1 MKRYNITVG
10 AKTTAGGTVISGWS
24 RGNIN
29 GQAMAREGDEVKCPK
44 CDSTGTIICVSPR
57 LPEEWDGRKPALGG
71 DLCKCKCKCD
81 PPPKLIANQTIRC
94 QTIEDGSIASPARA
108 AIQSATPA
116 QARQPT
122 AEPQPSGFAPAASP
136 ATPSFSELPG
146 VICQNLWRGYQQR
159 AEAVVA
165 PGGIL
170 IADPKARNRAINAA
184 YARLWLE
191 DQRFQWAGLA
201 AFASKQ
207 VGCGL
212 LHAAESIDKIQ
223 SEHDAH
229 LRWKDAI
236 RRGFSGLFD
245 KRSERERQQS
255 AQRSEQARQEYE
267 QARRNNPLPGGKR
280 NEGESLSYVQ
290 KQLQF
295 VHDMLALGNT
305 TLFLDVFPLHAFYK
319 ERGLSAFKTCLGSR
333 QKIYGQDQYP
343 VLWPIEQKKVTFG
356 FDHKE
361 ILQAFEAIDAGNIV
375 ESVVFLAEHEQR
387 NILQP
392 AMYSDLNLVALLLGN
407 QLSYVTSLPSGAA
420 AAVELT
426 LASQCRPSED
436 GRTVG
441 FSNDYFANLADIH
454 QRMPFVLKAA
464 TQFDE
469 LLRRSDRHLIEQAI
483 LDIASSRGVR

>member
-1 MKRYNITVG
+1 MKRYYITVG
-10 AKTTAGGTVISGWS
+10 AKTTVGGTVVSGLPHG
-24 RGNIN
+24 RIN
-29 GQAMAREGDEVKCPK
+29 GQSMAREGDEVKCPE
-44 CDSTGTIICVSPR
+44 CDSTGTIICVAPR
-57 LPEEWDGRKPALGG
+57 LSEEWDGRKPALDG
-71 DLCKCKCKCD
+71 DLCKCKCD
-81 PPPKLIANQTIRC
+81 PPPKLIANQTFRS
-94 QTIEDGSIASPARA
+94 QRIETGNVAPPVRA
-108 AIQSATPA
+108 AAQPATPA
-116 QARQPT
+116 DVRQPT
-122 AEPQPSGFAPAASP
+122 AEPRPSSF
-136 ATPSFSELPG
+136 TPPPSRPLTSYSEQSG
-146 VICQNLWRGYQQR
+146 QVCQNLWRSYQQR
-159 AEAVVA
+159 AEAIVA

-170 IADPKARNRAINAA
+170 ISDPKARNRAINSA

-212 LHAAESIDKIQ
+212 LHAADSIDKIQ
-223 SEHDAH
+223 GEHEAQ
-229 LRWKDAI
+229 LRWRDAI

-245 KRSERERQQS
+245 KRSEHERQQS
-255 AQRSEQARQEYE
+255 AQRSEKARQEYE

-280 NEGESLSYVQ
+280 NEVESLSYVQ
-290 KQLQF
+290 KQLQY

-319 ERGLSAFKTCLGSR
+319 ERGLSALRTCLGAR
-333 QKIYGQDQYP
+333 QDIYEHDQYP
-343 VLWPIEQKKVTFG
+343 VLWPIEQKKVIFG
-356 FDHKE
+356 YNHKE
-361 ILQAFEAIDAGNIV
+361 ILQAFEAVDAGNIT
-375 ESVVFLAEHEQR
+375 ESVVFLAEHEQK

-407 QLSYVTSLPSGAA
+407 QFSYVTNLPSGAA

-426 LASQCRPSED
+426 LASQCRPSDD

-441 FSNDYFANLADIH
+441 FSSDYFANLADIH

-483 LDIASSRGVR
+483 LDIAAGRGVR

>member
-1 MKRYNITVG
+1 
-10 AKTTAGGTVISGWS
+10 
-24 RGNIN
+24 
-29 GQAMAREGDEVKCPK
+29 MAREGDEIKCPE
-44 CDSTGTIICVSPR
+44 CGSTGTIICVSPR
-57 LPEEWDGRKPALGG
+57 LPEEWDGRKPALDG
-71 DLCKCKCKCD
+71 DLCKCKCD
-81 PPPKLIANQTIRC
+81 PPPTLIANQTVRSQQI
-94 QTIEDGSIASPARA
+94 DVGNVAPAARA
-108 AIQSATPA
+108 AVQAETPTD
-116 QARQPT
+116 ARQPIV
-122 AEPQPSGFAPAASP
+122 ESHPSGFAPAASP

-165 PGGIL
+165 PGGVL

-212 LHAAESIDKIQ
+212 LHATESVERIQ
-223 SEHDAH
+223 NQYEA
-229 LRWKDAI
+229 
-236 RRGFSGLFD
+236 G
-245 KRSERERQQS
+245 KRMVDS
-255 AQRSEQARQEYE
+255 AQRRWKIFGIELFGKTDKQLQRDYE
-267 QARRNNPLPGGKR
+267 LSRSNNPIWSVDWR
-280 NEGESLSYVQ
+280 TDRESLSLVQ
-290 KQLQF
+290 GQLQY

-319 ERGLSAFKTCLGSR
+319 ERGLSALKTCLDSR
-333 QKIYGQDQYP
+333 HKIYGHDQYP
-343 VLWPIEQKKVTFG
+343 VLWPIEQERLRFG
-356 FDHKE
+356 YEHKE

-375 ESVVFLAEHEQR
+375 ESVVFLAEHEQK
-387 NILQP
+387 NILQSS
-392 AMYSDLNLVALLLGN
+392 MYSDVQLVRLLRSN
-407 QLSYVTSLPSGAA
+407 HLSYVTNIPSGAA

-426 LASQCRPSED
+426 LASQCNPSED

-441 FSNDYFANLADIH
+441 FSNDYFANLADID

-483 LDIASSRGVR
+483 LDIAAGRGVR

>member
-1 MKRYNITVG
+1 M
-10 AKTTAGGTVISGWS
+10 
-24 RGNIN
+24 
-29 GQAMAREGDEVKCPK
+29 
-44 CDSTGTIICVSPR
+44 
-57 LPEEWDGRKPALGG
+57 
-71 DLCKCKCKCD
+71 
-81 PPPKLIANQTIRC
+81 
-94 QTIEDGSIASPARA
+94 
-108 AIQSATPA
+108 
-116 QARQPT
+116 
-122 AEPQPSGFAPAASP
+122 
-136 ATPSFSELPG
+136 
-146 VICQNLWRGYQQR
+146 
-159 AEAVVA
+159 A

-184 YARLWLE
+184 YANMWLE

-212 LHAAESIDKIQ
+212 LHAADSIDKIQ
-223 SEHDAH
+223 TEHDAQ

-245 KRSERERQQS
+245 KRSEHEREQS
-255 AQRSEQARQEYE
+255 AQRSEKARQEYE

-280 NEGESLSYVQ
+280 SEGESLSYVQ
-290 KQLQF
+290 KQLHY

-319 ERGLSAFKTCLGSR
+319 ERGLSALRTCLGAR
-333 QKIYGQDQYP
+333 QDIYEHDQYP
-343 VLWPIEQKKVTFG
+343 VLWPIEQKKVAFG
-356 FDHKE
+356 YNHKE
-361 ILQAFEAIDAGNIV
+361 ILQAFEAIDAGNIT
-375 ESVVFLAEHEQR
+375 ESVVFLAEHEQK

-407 QLSYVTSLPSGAA
+407 QFSYVTNLPSGAA

-426 LASQCRPSED
+426 LASQCRPSDD

-441 FSNDYFANLADIH
+441 FSSDYFANLADIH

-483 LDIASSRGVR
+483 LDIAAGQGVR

>member
-10 AKTTAGGTVISGWS
+10 AKTTVGGTVVSGWH
-24 RGNIN
+24 RGSIN
-29 GQAMAREGDEVKCPK
+29 GQNLAREGDQVKCPE
-44 CDSTGTIICVSPR
+44 CDSTGTIICVGPR
-57 LPEEWDGRKPALGG
+57 LSEEWEGRKPALDG
-71 DLCKCKCKCD
+71 DLCKCKCD
-81 PPPKLIANQTIRC
+81 PSPKLIANQTIRC
-94 QTIEDGSIASPARA
+94 QTIEGGNIASPARA
-108 AIQSATPA
+108 AAQSATPVE
-116 QARQPT
+116 ARQPT
-122 AEPQPSGFAPAASP
+122 TEPIPSSVRPAASYGEQ
-136 ATPSFSELPG
+136 SG
-146 VICQNLWRGYQQR
+146 QVCQNLWRSYQQI
-159 AEAVVA
+159 AESIVA

-191 DQRFQWAGLA
+191 DKRFQWAGLA

-212 LHAAESIDKIQ
+212 LHATDSIDKIQ
-223 SEHDAH
+223 VEHDAQ

-280 NEGESLSYVQ
+280 NEGESLSFVQ

-319 ERGLSAFKTCLGSR
+319 ERGLWALKTCLGSR
-333 QKIYGQDQYP
+333 QKIYGHDQDP
-343 VLWPIEQKKVTFG
+343 VLWPIEQKNVKFG
-356 FDHKE
+356 YAHNE

-407 QLSYVTSLPSGAA
+407 QFSYVTNLPSGGA

-441 FSNDYFANLADIH
+441 FSSGYFANLADIH

-464 TQFDE
+464 EQFDE
-469 LLRRSDRHLIEQAI
+469 LLRRSDRQLIEQAI
-483 LDIASSRGVR
+483 LDIAAGRGVR

>member
-1 MKRYNITVG
+1 M
-10 AKTTAGGTVISGWS
+10 
-24 RGNIN
+24 
-29 GQAMAREGDEVKCPK
+29 
-44 CDSTGTIICVSPR
+44 
-57 LPEEWDGRKPALGG
+57 
-71 DLCKCKCKCD
+71 
-81 PPPKLIANQTIRC
+81 LIANQTIRS
-94 QTIEDGSIASPARA
+94 QQIDVGSVASAARATARPASPA
-108 AIQSATPA
+108 P
-116 QARQPT
+116 ARQQAAETRPSSFTSPPSPT
-122 AEPQPSGFAPAASP
+122 TSY
-136 ATPSFSELPG
+136 SELPG
-146 VICQNLWRGYQQR
+146 LVCQNLWRGYQQR

-165 PGGIL
+165 PGGVL

-212 LHAAESIDKIQ
+212 LHAAESVEGIQ
-223 SEHDAH
+223 NEYEA
-229 LRWKDAI
+229 
-236 RRGFSGLFD
+236 G
-245 KRSERERQQS
+245 KRMVDS
-255 AQRSEQARQEYE
+255 AQRRWKIFGIELFGKTDKQSQRDYE
-267 QARRNNPLPGGKR
+267 LTRSNNPIPGIDLR
-280 NEGESLSYVQ
+280 NDSESLSYVQ
-290 KQLQF
+290 KQLQY

-319 ERGLSAFKTCLGSR
+319 ERGLQALKTCLESR
-333 QKIYGQDQYP
+333 QKIYGHDQYP
-343 VLWPIEQKKVTFG
+343 VLWPIEQEKLKFG
-356 FDHKE
+356 YDYKE
-361 ILQAFEAIDAGNIV
+361 ILQAFEAIEAGNIV
-375 ESVVFLAEHEQR
+375 ESVVFLAEHEQK

-392 AMYSDLNLVALLLGN
+392 AMYSDLDLVALLRGN
-407 QLSYVTSLPSGAA
+407 QFSYVTNIPSGAA

-441 FSNDYFANLADIH
+441 FSSEYFANLADIH

-483 LDIASSRGVR
+483 LDIAAGRGVR

>member
-1 MKRYNITVG
+1 MKRYYITVG
-10 AKTTAGGTVISGWS
+10 AKTTVGGTVVSGLPHG
-24 RGNIN
+24 RIN
-29 GQAMAREGDEVKCPK
+29 GQAMAREGDEVKCPE

-57 LPEEWDGRKPALGG
+57 LSEEWDGRKPALDG
-71 DLCKCKCKCD
+71 DLCKCKCD
-81 PPPKLIANQTIRC
+81 PPPKLIANQTIRS
-94 QTIEDGSIASPARA
+94 QRIETGNVAPPARA
-108 AIQSATPA
+108 AAQPATPA
-116 QARQPT
+116 EARQPT
-122 AEPQPSGFAPAASP
+122 AEPRASSFTPPPSHPVTSY
-136 ATPSFSELPG
+136 SEQSG
-146 VICQNLWRGYQQR
+146 QVCQNLWRSYQQR
-159 AEAVVA
+159 AEAIVA

-170 IADPKARNRAINAA
+170 IADPKARNRAINSA

-212 LHAAESIDKIQ
+212 LHAADSIDKIQ
-223 SEHDAH
+223 TEHDAQ

-245 KRSERERQQS
+245 KRSEHEREQS
-255 AQRSEQARQEYE
+255 AQRSEKARQEYE

-290 KQLQF
+290 KQLHY

-319 ERGLSAFKTCLGSR
+319 ERGLSALRTCLGAR
-333 QKIYGQDQYP
+333 QDIYEHDQYP

-356 FDHKE
+356 YNHKE
-361 ILQAFEAIDAGNIV
+361 ILQAFEAIDAGNIT
-375 ESVVFLAEHEQR
+375 ESVVFLAEHEQK

-407 QLSYVTSLPSGAA
+407 QFSYVTNLPSGAA

-426 LASQCRPSED
+426 LASQCRPSDD

-441 FSNDYFANLADIH
+441 FSSDYFANLADIH

-483 LDIASSRGVR
+483 LDIAAGRGVR

>member
-10 AKTTAGGTVISGWS
+10 AKTTVDGTVVSGWH
-24 RGNIN
+24 RGSIN
-29 GQAMAREGDEVKCPK
+29 GQAMAREGDEVTCPE
-44 CDSTGTIICVSPR
+44 CDSTGTIVCVGPR
-57 LPEEWDGRKPALGG
+57 LSEDWEGRKPALDG
-71 DLCKCKCKCD
+71 DLCKCKCD
-81 PPPKLIANQTIRC
+81 PSPKLIANQTIRC
-94 QTIEDGSIASPARA
+94 QTIEGGGIAPPARA
-108 AIQSATPA
+108 AAQPATPA

-122 AEPQPSGFAPAASP
+122 EPRFSGFAPSASS

-184 YARLWLE
+184 YANMWLE

-212 LHAAESIDKIQ
+212 LHAADSIYKIQ
-223 SEHDAH
+223 TEHDAQ

-245 KRSERERQQS
+245 KRSEHERQQS
-255 AQRSEQARQEYE
+255 AQRSEKARQEYE

-290 KQLQF
+290 KQLRY

-319 ERGLSAFKTCLGSR
+319 ERGLSALRTCLGAR
-333 QKIYGQDQYP
+333 QDIYEHDQYP

-356 FDHKE
+356 YNHKE
-361 ILQAFEAIDAGNIV
+361 ILQAFEAIDAGNIT

-407 QLSYVTSLPSGAA
+407 QFSYVTNLPSGAA

-426 LASQCRPSED
+426 LASQCRPSDD

-441 FSNDYFANLADIH
+441 FSSDYFANLADIH

-483 LDIASSRGVR
+483 LDIAAGRGVR